1 MNESSEIVV
10 VPFPTSK
17 RFVDLTG
24 RKFERWTVLS
34 YAGKRGR
41 HTHWNCLCACG
52 STESVYSGN
61 LTRGLT
67 LSCGCLCKERTG
79 DANRTHGLTGIPE
92 YKTWAG
98 MKRRCLNKRDVNYP
112 NYGGRGITICEDWLK
127 SFEAF
132 FRDMG
137 PKPSSDHSIERRS
150 NDVGYGPGNCFWATV
165 GEQANNK
172 RTNHKITYCGFTG
185 TLAQVSREFGITQN
199 IIRRWA
205 IRNGQ

>member
-10 VPFPTSK
+10 VPLPTSK

-34 YAGKRGR
+34 YAGKRGK
-41 HTHWNCLCACG
+41 HTYWNCLCVCG
-52 STESVYSGN
+52 SIESVYSSN

-79 DANRTHGLTGIPE
+79 DANRTHGLTRAPE

-112 NYGGRGITICEDWLK
+112 NYGGRGITICENWLK
-127 SFEAF
+127 SFETF
-132 FRDMG
+132 FSDMG

-150 NDVGYGPGNCFWATV
+150 NDIGYEPDNCFWATV
-165 GEQANNK
+165 VQQANNK
-172 RTNHKITYCGFTG
+172 RTNHIVTFRGFTG
-185 TLAQVSREFGITQN
+185 TLAQVSREFGIHWSS
-199 IIRRWA
+199 IRRWA